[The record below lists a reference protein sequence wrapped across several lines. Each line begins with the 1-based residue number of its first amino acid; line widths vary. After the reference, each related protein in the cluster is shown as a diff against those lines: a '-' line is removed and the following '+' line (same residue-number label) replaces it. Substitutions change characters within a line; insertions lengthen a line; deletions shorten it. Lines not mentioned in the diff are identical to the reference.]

1 MEDLIT
7 LETLV
12 KPITLALSLF
22 GFTLILDILGFLLS
36 GILLMWAILLINT
49 PKKWF
54 RQLVVALIMVNT
66 AYFILCKLLGVIMP
80 SGVFRL
86 QW

>member
-7 LETLV
+7 REALV

-54 RQLVVALIMVNT
+54 RQLVVALVIVNVT
-66 AYFILCKLLGVIMP
+66 YLILCKLLGVILP
-80 SGVFRL
+80 SGIFRI